1 MNESAPASNRVEQPE
16 TSVRVESL
24 EKRFGDFLAVDRVTF
39 SVRRGEIFGFLGSNG
54 AGKTTTIRMLCGL
67 LRPSSGGAWVGGVDV
82 VTRPEEVKQII
93 GYMSQKFSLYDEL
106 TVEENMNFFGGVYG
120 LRGSRLRKRRREV
133 QEMLGLEEQRE
144 KLTSLLAGGWKQR
157 LALGCAILH
166 EPPILFLDEP
176 TSGVDPLARRNF
188 WDLIY
193 QLSRTG
199 HTIFVT
205 THYMD
210 EAEYCHRLALMDAG
224 QLVALDRPEGLRR
237 LLADATLL
245 NWEGSPLMDALRI
258 AQAEPLVQEAAVF
271 GSGLHLR
278 VREAERAMGA
288 LRQRF
293 RSSGIEVVRL
303 EPIEPSIEDVFVEM
317 VRRRERKS

>member
-293 RSSGIEVVRL
+293 RSGGIEVVRL

>member
-224 QLVALDRPEGLRR
+224 QLVALDRPEGLRS

-303 EPIEPSIEDVFVEM
+303 EPIEPSIEDVFVEV